1 MTYLVFDTET
11 SGLPANN
18 CRDYRN
24 LDAFNSCRLVS
35 VAFVL
40 YDNNHEEISH
50 WHNMIKPEGFEIPEE
65 ATKIHG
71 ISTTRAL
78 AEGKPFS
85 EVYQL
90 IYRLFSEGPTVI
102 AYNIAFDLAVLKSEV
117 RRRDLNMF
125 PDRFTPVCAQKM
137 TTQYNGG
144 RSMRLGAIYKKITG
158 HELEGWHGALAD
170 SRAAALVYKTV
181 LTHVPNTPR
190 PLPIRRVVLSAS
202 KIAACIGKNPYNKR
216 GDILDELWKKYSPG
230 TFTGSTKSDR
240 ALEILAQSKE
250 ASAALE
256 VATAARAESSTDTQ
270 VIVAEAAARIQADQT
285 MTTTQKRDV
294 LDHIRS
300 SVFTSFGTAK
310 EDRTAV
316 ESGLALERDDNFY
329 EYEVTTIFGTKY
341 VIVGRIDRI
350 ELQEDG
356 SRVLVEIK
364 NRTRGLFNEVRGYEM
379 IQIQAYLEMLQLEQA
394 KLIEQYNG
402 DQSQQCIQRDRT
414 AWNEVIVPKLVEF
427 CSELHSK
434 MS

>member
-1 MTYLVFDTET
+1 
-11 SGLPANN
+11 
-18 CRDYRN
+18 
-24 LDAFNSCRLVS
+24 
-35 VAFVL
+35 
-40 YDNNHEEISH
+40 
-50 WHNMIKPEGFEIPEE
+50 
-65 ATKIHG
+65 
-71 ISTTRAL
+71 
-78 AEGKPFS
+78 
-85 EVYQL
+85 
-90 IYRLFSEGPTVI
+90 
-102 AYNIAFDLAVLKSEV
+102 
-117 RRRDLNMF
+117 
-125 PDRFTPVCAQKM
+125 
-137 TTQYNGG
+137 
-144 RSMRLGAIYKKITG
+144 
-158 HELEGWHGALAD
+158 
-170 SRAAALVYKTV
+170 
-181 LTHVPNTPR
+181 
-190 PLPIRRVVLSAS
+190 
-202 KIAACIGKNPYNKR
+202 
-216 GDILDELWKKYSPG
+216 LDELWKKYSPG